1 MEAIRNRGF
10 WFDMICFAAIIAVMV
25 TACVQIRK
33 YAGIAYDF
41 GSNIVRTDAKDK
53 GEDILTIEVVIDDTM
68 DITAVAELLQDSGVI
83 ANSQAFA
90 VQARLGGY
98 AGKIIPGTYVLNSGM
113 TTEQILAVLTGAEQA
128 EGTV

>member
-1 MEAIRNRGF
+1 MEALRKRGF
-10 WFDMICFAAIIAVMV
+10 WFDMICFAAIIVVMV

-83 ANSQAFA
+83 ANSRAFA